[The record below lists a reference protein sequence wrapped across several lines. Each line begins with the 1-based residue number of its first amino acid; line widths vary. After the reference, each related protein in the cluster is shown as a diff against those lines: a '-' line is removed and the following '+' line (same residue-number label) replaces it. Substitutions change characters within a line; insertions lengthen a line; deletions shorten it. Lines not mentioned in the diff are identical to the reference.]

1 MDFKDLKTK
10 PDEVKKIAKN
20 FKEWYDEQ
28 QPKKRCDMIAGHDNY
43 WEGKI
48 EEIKKVLDDT
58 DENISAKIKKFNL
71 IGIPYQII
79 IGQKSEGDLFEFK
92 EIDKESQN
100 LSIDKVVQKL
110 TKEKNSI

>member
-28 QPKKRCDMIAGHDNY
+28 QPKKRCDMIEGHDNY

-48 EEIKKVLDDT
+48 EEIKKVIDDT
-58 DENISAKIKKFNL
+58 PQYALQKDFEKALNEIKKIL
-71 IGIPYQII
+71 D
-79 IGQKSEGDLFEFK
+79 EA
-92 EIDKESQN
+92 
-100 LSIDKVVQKL
+100 
-110 TKEKNSI
+110 

>member
-28 QPKKRCDMIAGHDNY
+28 QPKERCDMIKGHDNY

-48 EEIKKVLDDT
+48 EEIKKVIDDT
-58 DENISAKIKKFNL
+58 PARTVSDFEKALNEIKKIL
-71 IGIPYQII
+71 
-79 IGQKSEGDLFEFK
+79 EEA
-92 EIDKESQN
+92 
-100 LSIDKVVQKL
+100 
-110 TKEKNSI
+110 

>member
-43 WEGKI
+43 WGQRFMPSSKHKI
-48 EEIKKVLDDT
+48 
-58 DENISAKIKKFNL
+58 
-71 IGIPYQII
+71 
-79 IGQKSEGDLFEFK
+79 
-92 EIDKESQN
+92 
-100 LSIDKVVQKL
+100 
-110 TKEKNSI
+110 

>member
-28 QPKKRCDMIAGHDNY
+28 QPKERCDMIKGHDNY

-48 EEIKKVLDDT
+48 EEIKKVIDDFDKSWMHNSHDPT
-58 DENISAKIKKFNL
+58 QKMMDDIKKIL
-71 IGIPYQII
+71 
-79 IGQKSEGDLFEFK
+79 
-92 EIDKESQN
+92 ES
-100 LSIDKVVQKL
+100 
-110 TKEKNSI
+110 

>member
-28 QPKKRCDMIAGHDNY
+28 QPKKRCDMIEGHDNY

-48 EEIKKVLDDT
+48 EAIKKVLDETLSTPRDS
-58 DENISAKIKKFNL
+58 ERALNEIKKIL
-71 IGIPYQII
+71 
-79 IGQKSEGDLFEFK
+79 
-92 EIDKESQN
+92 
-100 LSIDKVVQKL
+100 
-110 TKEKNSI
+110 EK

>member
-28 QPKKRCDMIAGHDNY
+28 QPKVRCDMIKGHDNY

-48 EEIKKVLDDT
+48 EEIKKVIDDFDKSWMHNSHDPT
-58 DENISAKIKKFNL
+58 QKMMDDIKKIL
-71 IGIPYQII
+71 
-79 IGQKSEGDLFEFK
+79 
-92 EIDKESQN
+92 ES
-100 LSIDKVVQKL
+100 
-110 TKEKNSI
+110 